1 MEIIAGIRDGGF
13 LILNADDKMLKT
25 VIENFEKYTANLGKD
40 ITLITYGIENKN
52 ADFVAEIVEKTET
65 STKIKVKIQD
75 IELEFEI
82 NTVGIHNVYNSL
94 VAIVISKIFD
104 IKLENV
110 KKALVNMKV
119 TEHRMDKFVIGK
131 NITIYDDAYNASYES
146 VKAAID
152 VISNIKQEEAGRK
165 IYILGDILELG
176 EFSERYHKKIAD
188 YLTAKGYDI
197 VITAGENAETIME
210 ELKKDIIEQNMEEE
224 RQVFHYADYNEVI
237 EHLDILKENDIVLVK
252 ASNGMKFSNI
262 IKYLKEKDQEEI
274 EKELEQ
280 ALEQD
285 TNLSTQ
291 LNEVQI

>member
-1 MEIIAGIRDGGF
+1 MEIISGIRDNGF

-25 VIENFEKYTANLGKD
+25 VIENFDKYTSNLGKN

-52 ADFVAEIVEKTET
+52 ADFVGEIVEKTER

-131 NITIYDDAYNASYES
+131 NITIYDDTYNASYES

-152 VISNIKQEEAGRK
+152 VISNIKQDEGRK

-188 YLTAKGYDI
+188 YLTLKGYNI
-197 VITAGENAETIME
+197 VITAGENSKVIME
-210 ELKKDIIEQNMEEE
+210 ELQKDIIEQNMEEE
-224 RQVFHYADYNEVI
+224 RKVFHYTDYNEI
-237 EHLDILKENDIVLVK
+237 IQHLDILKENDIVLVK

>member
-1 MEIIAGIRDGGF
+1 MEIISGIRDNGF

-25 VIENFEKYTANLGKD
+25 VIENFDKYTSNLGKN

-52 ADFVAEIVEKTET
+52 ADFVGEIVEKTET

-131 NITIYDDAYNASYES
+131 NITIYDDTYNASYES

-152 VISNIKQEEAGRK
+152 VISNIKQETGRK

-176 EFSERYHKKIAD
+176 
-188 YLTAKGYDI
+188 
-197 VITAGENAETIME
+197 
-210 ELKKDIIEQNMEEE
+210 
-224 RQVFHYADYNEVI
+224 
-237 EHLDILKENDIVLVK
+237 
-252 ASNGMKFSNI
+252 
-262 IKYLKEKDQEEI
+262 
-274 EKELEQ
+274 
-280 ALEQD
+280 
-285 TNLSTQ
+285 
-291 LNEVQI
+291 

>member
-1 MEIIAGIRDGGF
+1 M
-13 LILNADDKMLKT
+13 
-25 VIENFEKYTANLGKD
+25 
-40 ITLITYGIENKN
+40 
-52 ADFVAEIVEKTET
+52 
-65 STKIKVKIQD
+65 
-75 IELEFEI
+75 
-82 NTVGIHNVYNSL
+82 
-94 VAIVISKIFD
+94 AIVISKIFD

-131 NITIYDDAYNASYES
+131 NITIYDDTYNASYES

-152 VISNIKQEEAGRK
+152 VISNIKQETGRK

-176 EFSERYHKKIAD
+176 EFSERYHKKIAN
-188 YLTAKGYDI
+188 YLTVKGYDI
-197 VITAGENAETIME
+197 VITAGENSQVIME
-210 ELKKDIIEQNMEEE
+210 ELQKDIIEQNMEEE
-224 RQVFHYADYNEVI
+224 RKVFHYADYNEVI
-237 EHLDILKENDIVLVK
+237 QHLDILKENDIVLVK